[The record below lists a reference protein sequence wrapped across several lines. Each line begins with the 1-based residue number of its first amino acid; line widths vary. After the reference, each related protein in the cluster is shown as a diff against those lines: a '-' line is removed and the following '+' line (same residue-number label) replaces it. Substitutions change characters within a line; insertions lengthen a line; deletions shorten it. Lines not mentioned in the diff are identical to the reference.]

1 VDELAG
7 CCQDGEGGLEMHGD
21 RWRSV
26 DGFEVEMIVAS
37 RGQDGT
43 DEQDGIRVLLIRGK
57 QEQARTDEPGSLL
70 PSCSTLRSCLTE
82 EGAIV
87 CSILQL
93 PKLTWPMHAVLERRS
108 PRRHRGRDGS
118 THRLRARPD
127 CDSRRAPWEN
137 GAGGSPSQ
145 GDSRRDAAVELPEP
159 AWVRL
164 LGWLPMR
171 PRHQSTEA
179 RHSVDSRLRS
189 DWGRTWGGGLVPWCF
204 RKLAAGER
212 DSDSGAVVG
221 GSAVGIA
228 AQDAQPSPASVQD
241 GNVYHI

>member
-1 VDELAG
+1 MASSGWVRSLDDRDKSWPRWDGRTRRDSSSSYPRGTRAGKNGRTWVAPTILLNSAEL
-7 CCQDGEGGLEMHGD
+7 
-21 RWRSV
+21 
-26 DGFEVEMIVAS
+26 
-37 RGQDGT
+37 
-43 DEQDGIRVLLIRGK
+43 
-57 QEQARTDEPGSLL
+57 
-70 PSCSTLRSCLTE
+70 LTE

-87 CSILQL
+87 RSILQL

-108 PRRHRGRDGS
+108 PRRHRGPDGS
-118 THRLRARPD
+118 THRQRARPD
-127 CDSRRAPWEN
+127 CDSCRASCEN

-159 AWVRL
+159 AWARL

-179 RHSVDSRLRS
+179 RHSVGFRLLS
-189 DWGRTWGGGLVPWCF
+189 DWGRVRGGGLVPWCF

-212 DSDSGAVVG
+212 ESNSGAVVG

-228 AQDAQPSPASVQD
+228 AHEGQDAQPSPASVQD
-241 GNVYHI
+241 DHVHHI